1 LRYWAIVK
9 LNKIYTKTGDDG
21 STGLGNGSRILKNS
35 ERVSAYGTVDE
46 LNSFIGLA
54 RSYIDNDKLNEV
66 DNTLALIQN
75 DLFDLG
81 ADLCIPDSDKSD
93 HSLKIISSY
102 VSNLEKEIDLLNK
115 ELNPLKSFILPGGT
129 KIAAYLHV
137 ARTIARRCER
147 EMIELNQT
155 EGESISEEAIQYI
168 NRLSDFLFV
177 VARYANLKLNFDDIL
192 WVPGNNYDK

>member
-1 LRYWAIVK
+1 MVK
-9 LNKIYTKTGDDG
+9 LNKIYTRTGDDG

-54 RSYIDNDKLNEV
+54 RSHIENNQLNNIDQ
-66 DNTLALIQN
+66 TLALIQN

-93 HSLKIISSY
+93 GSLKIISSY
-102 VSNLEKEIDLLNK
+102 VNNLEKQIDLLNK
-115 ELNPLKSFILPGGT
+115 NLSPLKSFILPGGT
-129 KIAAYLHV
+129 KISAYLHV

-147 EMIELNQT
+147 KMIELNQI
-155 EGESISEEAIQYI
+155 EGESVSKEAIQYI

-177 VARYANLKLNFDDIL
+177 VARYVNLKLNFDDIL
-192 WVPGNNYDK
+192 WVPGNNYDE